1 MVMRVTTEASA
12 MLGSIGYTDADAR
25 READPRRSDTW
36 RSSKGPRPIH
46 KELVFAHVL
55 RHGGS

>member
-12 MLGSIGYTDADAR
+12 MLGSIGYTMQTPVEKLIRDAR
-25 READPRRSDTW
+25 HVAIVEGSA
-36 RSSKGPRPIH
+36 PIH